1 MKSKQF
7 RVNNDSAV
15 WKGAVAGLVAG
26 LIGSWVKSKVE
37 PPMQKVG
44 EKLFPPT
51 PAQKNLRGAD
61 TTGHPLNM
69 PPAIL
74 VKEVAEKISGH
85 QPDDEATEAA
95 MMEIHYMFGTAL
107 GIGYG
112 IVAEEL
118 PDVTVGAGVPIGA
131 AMWAGTH
138 GSVVPALGL
147 QEPPDEMPAAWY
159 VWEFGS
165 HLVYGLT
172 VELVRRAVRSRL

>member
-1 MKSKQF
+1 MS
-7 RVNNDSAV
+7 SAKNFDNRSL

-26 LIGSWVKSKVE
+26 LVGSWVKSKIE
-37 PPMQKVG
+37 PPLQKIG
-44 EKLFPPT
+44 EKILPPN

-61 TTGHPLNM
+61 VTGHPLNM

-74 VKEVAEKISGH
+74 YREVAEKLTGRM
-85 QPDDEATEAA
+85 PDAQSTGEA
-95 MMEIHYMFGTAL
+95 MKDIHYLFGTTL

-112 IVAEEL
+112 IVAEEIL
-118 PDVTVGAGVPIGA
+118 DVTVGAGVPIGA

-138 GSVVPALGL
+138 GSTLPALGL
-147 QEPPDEMPAAWY
+147 QDAPEEMPASWY

-165 HLVYGLT
+165 HLVFGLT

>member
-1 MKSKQF
+1 MPSTQNF
-7 RVNNDSAV
+7 DNSSV

-26 LIGSWVKSKVE
+26 LVASWVKSKVE
-37 PPMQKVG
+37 PPLQKIG
-44 EKLFPPT
+44 EKIFPPS
-51 PAQKNLRGAD
+51 ASQKRLRGAD
-61 TTGHPLNM
+61 VTGHSLNM

-74 VKEVAEKISGH
+74 AREVAEKISGRKLDA
-85 QPDDEATEAA
+85 QATQEAMTG
-95 MMEIHYMFGTAL
+95 IHYIFGTTL

-112 IVAEEL
+112 IAAEEL
-118 PDVTVGAGVPIGA
+118 FEITIGSGIPIGA

-147 QEPPDEMPAAWY
+147 QDAPEEMPAAWY

-165 HLVYGLT
+165 HLVFGLT